1 MVRRLAICLVG
12 WCRLAAKEK
21 GESFD
26 SPFFFIYKLSDLEF
40 IPIIYTSV
48 ARISKFEIIVFSVAF
63 ILYFPSLYEVASPS
77 LNLRLF

>member
-1 MVRRLAICLVG
+1 MVG

-40 IPIIYTSV
+40 IPPMFWIIYTSV
-48 ARISKFEIIVFSVAF
+48 ARISKFEIIVISVAF

-77 LNLRLF
+77 LNLR